1 MNTRSNA
8 GLDRS
13 NTKDKRKVAVS
24 LILAT
29 VGRTS
34 ELDRLFNSLAAQT
47 MHDFEVVVVDQNPDA
62 RLQPHL
68 LRAASLG
75 LLIKYLQHQPANLA
89 AARNAGIDVAAGEW
103 LGFPDD
109 DCWYDCQAL
118 EKVMGKGSRNPRH
131 PAKHE
136 GVIGRWVEQPP
147 SGPAA
152 SRLSW
157 QRSRQFR
164 DVPVSSI
171 TLFLRRSLIERIGGF
186 DSRLGVGQW
195 FGAAEET
202 DLVLR
207 ALRHGATVIHE
218 PGVQVHHAFSLAA
231 PAADSAARQA
241 ARGRARGTGALY
253 AKHGLPLWVIVRGLC
268 APLVVPLLKGAL
280 FRGAFGTELAYG
292 WSVTRGRLDGL
303 LGWDRRQF

>member
-1 MNTRSNA
+1 MNLNRNA
-8 GLDRS
+8 GCNPTTLTDRR
-13 NTKDKRKVAVS
+13 NVAVS

-47 MHDFEVVVVDQNPDA
+47 MHDFEVIVVDQNTDQ

-75 LLIKYLQHQPANLA
+75 IVLKYLPHRPANLA
-89 AARNAGIDVAAGEW
+89 AARNAGMDVASGEW

-109 DCWYDCQAL
+109 DCWYDSHVL
-118 EKVMGKGSRNPRH
+118 EKIMASASQGIAH
-131 PAKHE
+131 D

-147 SGPAA
+147 SGIGAT
-152 SRLSW
+152 RLSW

-186 DSRLGVGQW
+186 DRRLGLGQW

-207 ALRHGATVIHE
+207 ALRYGANMIHD
-218 PGVQVHHAFSLAA
+218 PDLQVHHAYGQAK
-231 PAADSAARQA
+231 PANTIEVRRAAR
-241 ARGRARGTGALY
+241 RRARGTGALY
-253 AKHGLPLWVIVRGLC
+253 AKHGLPLWVIARGLT
-268 APLVVPLLKGAL
+268 APFLRPML
-280 FRGAFGTELAYG
+280 RGAFGAELALG
-292 WSVTRGRLDGL
+292 WSVTLGRLDGL
-303 LGWDRRQF
+303 LGWDRRDA